1 MKRSITIGFHP
12 IIFRQFESGTSY
24 IFIYMKKEF
33 IKNCLKCNTEFVVL
47 RNDVLNFKQLKKER
61 KYCSYKCSHS
71 RVWTPELKNKLSES
85 VKNSEK
91 AKNSNKKLAEK
102 FKNRAPIIHKVAC
115 ASCVNLF
122 EVTLKFNSKTI
133 RKTCSKECHSKM
145 SGGYREGSGRS
156 KHGYYKGIYCGS
168 TYELVWVI
176 YQLDHNL
183 NCERFPSYIEGNN
196 IKYYPDFFDKNS
208 NTIIEI
214 KGYENIEN
222 VNNKIELAKSKGYNV
237 IVLRKEDL
245 VKEFEWVKNNYT
257 YKEIFE
263 LYDNYKP
270 KYSYICDFCKKDF
283 SRNWKSKTKSI
294 FCSRS
299 CAGKGHTG
307 IGNPLGI
314 NKK

>member
-1 MKRSITIGFHP
+1 
-12 IIFRQFESGTSY
+12 
-24 IFIYMKKEF
+24 MKKKF
-33 IKNCLKCNTEFVVL
+33 IKNCLKCNTEFIVL
-47 RNDVLNFKQLKKER
+47 RDSKFNFRETKQEKKH
-61 KYCSYKCSHS
+61 CSYKCSNS

-85 VKNSEK
+85 VKNSELCK
-91 AKNSNKKLAEK
+91 IALKKLLEK
-102 FKNRAPIIHKVAC
+102 NKQQIIKKKYKLKNKILNKITC
-115 ASCVNLF
+115 AFCGNLF
-122 EVTLKFNSKTI
+122 KVNLKFNSRRV
-133 RKTCSKECHSKM
+133 RKTCSKKCHSKM

-183 NCERFPSYIEGNN
+183 NCERFPSCIEGNN
-196 IKYYPDFFDKNS
+196 IKYYPDFFDKTS

-245 VKEFEWVKNNYT
+245 VKEFKWVKNNYT

-270 KYSYICDFCKKDF
+270 KYKYTCDFCKKEI
-283 SRNWKSKTKSI
+283 SRNKKSKTKNI

-307 IGNPLGI
+307 KGNNSGI
-314 NKK
+314 NQYSKLVLVN